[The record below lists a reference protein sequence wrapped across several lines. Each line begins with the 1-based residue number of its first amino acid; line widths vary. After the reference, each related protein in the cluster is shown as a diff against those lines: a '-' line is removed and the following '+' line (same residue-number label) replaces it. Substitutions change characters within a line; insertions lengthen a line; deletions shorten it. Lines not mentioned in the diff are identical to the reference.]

1 MSATLVVAAVCD
13 PHGEYLFPLYCAR
26 LATRRLTILLLL
38 LLMGAAASAVPASAP
53 RGFHFYTPPSSQIM
67 SIANPQQMA
76 SYSR

>member
-38 LLMGAAASAVPASAP
+38 LWV
-53 RGFHFYTPPSSQIM
+53 
-67 SIANPQQMA
+67 
-76 SYSR
+76 